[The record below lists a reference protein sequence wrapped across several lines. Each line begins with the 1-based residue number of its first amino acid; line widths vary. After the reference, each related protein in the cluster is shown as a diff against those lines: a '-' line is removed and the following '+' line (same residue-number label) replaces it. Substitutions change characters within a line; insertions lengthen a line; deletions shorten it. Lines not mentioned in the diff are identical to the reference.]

1 MIEQRSLS
9 IHGLIQASIVTVLA
23 AFYNVYLKTVI
34 ELYDVVPIVFACV
47 CLISCAFTMM
57 LIAGPGR
64 LAKETLFSSAT
75 WLYGFILIA
84 LYLIDIFLMTYMS
97 GTEASL
103 FNRVTSPL
111 AGIMAFILFKRKQG
125 CGHNIGNAVIVVG
138 LIWLVWLQ
146 PASALLSILTIS
158 VFLAILDLA
167 QLFITEIHRESN
179 IAHEHGN
186 LRDKTRV
193 VGFVTFITSLTLFCC
208 VFALSL
214 TKEYLPESTALN
226 VMPSIASFFHAPTV
240 ISAMLLGM
248 LILPLQRYCKWSST
262 YNLKTEN
269 VFIFLTFVP
278 ALTFVLELLAENIIP
293 GFNFNTQAFSGERG
307 MSLLGITLLV
317 TLGGLI
323 SGFYELKKSKVD
335 LSNLADLKKQLLR
348 GEDRALASGYQPTA
362 RDDYEAVTTTLEQCG
377 NDTKLAARL
386 LDVPP
391 GALEAVLA
399 SAGRQAFHPTVAA
412 RVARNF
418 RHNVALADPLTGLH
432 NRLSFMNALRQL
444 LTSKKPLALLFID
457 LNKFKPVN
465 DTYGHEAG
473 DAVLKTIGQRLQN
486 AAPQGS
492 LVARLG
498 GDEFVVTLSGGAI
511 KNATQLT
518 QDILAAIQEPILLTS
533 DLPPVEL
540 DAAIGKA
547 HYPLDAKTAED
558 LIKQADKLMYKNKG
572 KR

>member
-1 MIEQRSLS
+1 MQSKSWSIEGI
-9 IHGLIQASIVTVLA
+9 IHGLGLLFITVVYTLYMRFAIQLFNVEPLIFTGIGLMTG
-23 AFYNVYLKTVI
+23 AFILMI
-34 ELYDVVPIVFACV
+34 A
-47 CLISCAFTMM
+47 
-57 LIAGPGR
+57 AGPGR
-64 LAKETLFSSAT
+64 LGKETLYSPAT
-75 WLYGFILIA
+75 WFYSLLLIITYAADMLVMQYITATESA
-84 LYLIDIFLMTYMS
+84 L
-97 GTEASL
+97 L
-103 FNRVTSPL
+103 FNLSVPYAMFIAWVWMKRSPDMGDKIGL
-111 AGIMAFILFKRKQG
+111 MFMLVSMA
-125 CGHNIGNAVIVVG
+125 IV
-138 LIWLVWLQ
+138 LWLQ
-146 PASALLSILTIS
+146 PQNLVMTIFVLALINAMADASR
-158 VFLAILDLA
+158 
-167 QLFITEIHRESN
+167 LFIAETHREAN
-179 IAHEHGN
+179 IANQHGAI
-186 LRDKTRV
+186 RDKARV
-193 VGFVTFITSLTLFCC
+193 MGFVTFAASLTFLG
-208 VFALSL
+208 ALL
-214 TKEYLPESTALN
+214 MLAIIFGGAEN
-226 VMPSIASFFHAPTV
+226 H
-240 ISAMLLGM
+240 LLGLTIPSLQQFSDPETIFAGILFGITVVP
-248 LILPLQRYCKWSST
+248 LIRYFMWSSAFHLKAESVAT
-262 YNLKTEN
+262 LVAFMPGLVLVSEWLLSVLFNLE
-269 VFIFLTFVP
+269 
-278 ALTFVLELLAENIIP
+278 
-293 GFNFNTQAFSGERG
+293 FNTAAFSGERG
-307 MSLLGITLLV
+307 VWLLAATVIMC
-317 TLGGLI
+317 LGAAIQAL
-323 SGFYELKKSKVD
+323 SKTTTMED
-335 LSNLADLKKQLLR
+335 KNFNDIKRKLLR

>member
-1 MIEQRSLS
+1 
-9 IHGLIQASIVTVLA
+9 
-23 AFYNVYLKTVI
+23 
-34 ELYDVVPIVFACV
+34 
-47 CLISCAFTMM
+47 
-57 LIAGPGR
+57 
-64 LAKETLFSSAT
+64 
-75 WLYGFILIA
+75 
-84 LYLIDIFLMTYMS
+84 
-97 GTEASL
+97 
-103 FNRVTSPL
+103 
-111 AGIMAFILFKRKQG
+111 
-125 CGHNIGNAVIVVG
+125 
-138 LIWLVWLQ
+138 
-146 PASALLSILTIS
+146 
-158 VFLAILDLA
+158 
-167 QLFITEIHRESN
+167 
-179 IAHEHGN
+179 
-186 LRDKTRV
+186 
-193 VGFVTFITSLTLFCC
+193 
-208 VFALSL
+208 
-214 TKEYLPESTALN
+214 
-226 VMPSIASFFHAPTV
+226 
-240 ISAMLLGM
+240 
-248 LILPLQRYCKWSST
+248 
-262 YNLKTEN
+262 
-269 VFIFLTFVP
+269 
-278 ALTFVLELLAENIIP
+278 
-293 GFNFNTQAFSGERG
+293 
-307 MSLLGITLLV
+307 
-317 TLGGLI
+317 
-323 SGFYELKKSKVD
+323 
-335 LSNLADLKKQLLR
+335 
-348 GEDRALASGYQPTA
+348 LASGYQPTA